1 MQWLHEEKLIL
12 PDAPYP
18 WVGTQRSVI
27 LTTIKKVS
35 IKIIKYFTGEHIPV
49 YSTPNIA

>member
-12 PDAPYP
+12 PDSPYP
-18 WVGTQRSVI
+18 WIGTQRSVI

-35 IKIIKYFTGEHIPV
+35 ISHLVVIPWLLRV
-49 YSTPNIA
+49 FQCHTVQ